1 MRRSGG
7 VLFYISFKNSSG
19 LLTEWERDLLPV
31 MLELVPVGGSLR
43 CCGDSHRVREML
55 VIVLN
60 GAPSR
65 HNSDCKPHTK
75 GTTLKIQEL
84 DDKGKKKQQ
93 SFIQ

>member
-1 MRRSGG
+1 
-7 VLFYISFKNSSG
+7 
-19 LLTEWERDLLPV
+19 
-31 MLELVPVGGSLR
+31 
-43 CCGDSHRVREML
+43 ML